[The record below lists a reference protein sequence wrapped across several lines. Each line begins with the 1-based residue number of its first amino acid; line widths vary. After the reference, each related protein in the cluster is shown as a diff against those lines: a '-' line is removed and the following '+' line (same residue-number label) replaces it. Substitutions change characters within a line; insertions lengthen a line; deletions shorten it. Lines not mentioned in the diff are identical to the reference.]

1 LFASIDS
8 GVGDG
13 ASDLGKE
20 ALRCAEEGNN
30 ISRPEFDICLR
41 GLCGKAG
48 EDLAHIHL
56 APSGTELDDCL
67 GTIPNAPEPHA
78 HSMRSLTFPTM
89 ATHPPRRAASFGLV
103 HKRALRALFADTYIL
118 SFSSWIFLNRQVLM
132 KPGLLDRGR
141 KTNKACASTNMP

>member
-1 LFASIDS
+1 MSAARKRGEHDRAGLFASIDS

-13 ASDLGKE
+13 ASDLGRE
-20 ALRCAEEGNN
+20 ALRCAEEGNK
-30 ISRPEFDICLR
+30 ISRREFDICLR

-48 EDLAHIHL
+48 EDLAHIHP

-89 ATHPPRRAASFGLV
+89 AARDAHAKASRVFRSGAQESTPRTVR
-103 HKRALRALFADTYIL
+103 
-118 SFSSWIFLNRQVLM
+118 
-132 KPGLLDRGR
+132 
-141 KTNKACASTNMP
+141 

>member
-1 LFASIDS
+1 MSAARTGRARRAGLFASIDS

-13 ASDLGKE
+13 ASDLGK
-20 ALRCAEEGNN
+20 RCAEEGNN

-48 EDLAHIHL
+48 EDLAHIHP

-67 GTIPNAPEPHA
+67 GTIPNAPEPQA

-89 ATHPPRRAASFGLV
+89 AARDAHAKASRVFRSGAQESTPRTVR
-103 HKRALRALFADTYIL
+103 
-118 SFSSWIFLNRQVLM
+118 
-132 KPGLLDRGR
+132 
-141 KTNKACASTNMP
+141 